1 MTGEVNTAGEAVV
14 HLKVRNSSGGREVV
28 EAVVD
33 TGFTGFL
40 TLPQAVVGSLSL
52 PLLGSTPA
60 TLADGTT
67 AALEVCE
74 ALVVWQGRQRPV
86 ECLVTGGAPL
96 LGMALLRGSE
106 LRIRVITGGDVW
118 IEEIPFREGG
128 GGP

>member
-1 MTGEVNTAGEAVV
+1 M
-14 HLKVRNSSGGREVV
+14 V
-28 EAVVD
+28 ETVVD

-40 TLPQAVVGSLSL
+40 TLPRGFVDSLSL

-74 ALVVWQGRQRPV
+74 ALVVWHGRQRPV

-96 LGMALLRGSE
+96 IGMSLLRGSE
-106 LRIRVITGGDVW
+106 LRIRVTGGGDVR
-118 IEEIPFREGG
+118 IEELPGEDGG
-128 GGP
+128 GT

>member
-1 MTGEVNTAGEAVV
+1 MDLEEV
-14 HLKVRNSSGGREVV
+14 KVL

-40 TLPQAVVGSLSL
+40 TLPRAFVDSLSL

-74 ALVVWQGRQRPV
+74 ALVSWHGRQRPV
-86 ECLVTGGAPL
+86 ECLVTESSPL
-96 LGMALLRGSE
+96 LGMSLLRGSE
-106 LRIRVITGGDVW
+106 LRIRVVGGGDVR
-118 IEEIPFREGG
+118 IEEID
-128 GGP
+128 